1 MTVDT
6 GQHPHEPNHYEL
18 SGHGT
23 RVTYST
29 TSITGKALLTY
40 VFGGE
45 TYSFSG
51 QDIRRESTEVG
62 ALVTVTLESVPDLH
76 VITLSVVI
84 PAVNLQQDEA
94 HFATKLLI
102 TTHRT
107 SIGGPALVKGPLQT
121 YESRT
126 VHGVASFV
134 VS

>member
-1 MTVDT
+1 MTVDS

-23 RVTYST
+23 RLVYST
-29 TSITGKALLTY
+29 TSISGKALLTY
-40 VFGGE
+40 TFGGE
-45 TYSFSG
+45 TFSFSG
-51 QDIRRESTEVG
+51 QDIRRETTEIG

-76 VITLSVVI
+76 VITLSLVV
-84 PAVNLQQDEA
+84 PAINLHQDEA
-94 HFATKLLI
+94 HFATKLII
-102 TTHRT
+102 TTHKT
-107 SIGGPALVKGPLQT
+107 SIGGPALVKGALQT